1 LKLKKEYGQ
10 DISMKLVLI
19 GAPGSGKGTQAKY
32 LTEKYNIPQISTG
45 DLLRAAV
52 AAQTPLGRQA
62 KAIMDAGQLV
72 PNDIVIGMIRERIS
86 RPDADQGFVL
96 DGFPRNIAQAVA
108 LDDILDK
115 LGKPIDAVLQFDV
128 DAEMLI
134 QRMTGRLTCISCGA
148 LFNLFTQPPA
158 IDDKCDECGG
168 TLHHRSDDNEETIER
183 RLQIFES
190 LTQPLSDYYKQKGIL
205 HIVEAHGDVA
215 EVTKRVK
222 SALRGLRPKRTP
234 VKPMHSPAPETTK
247 NTKPQIRH
255 SRVEQPKPKL
265 RPRKKIKTL
274 TGNTR
279 VKKLDIKKEL
289 PEVIHKKTATEAAE
303 VKAAKKKAPAKKAT
317 AKAPATKKT
326 AGATSRTTARTS
338 ASSTTKATTTR
349 RTAASADL
357 DKKLKQLENQLKQTR
372 EELKVATSAEKALLK
387 AQRDK
392 DVALQKKLKAE
403 TQKLKKIQK

>member
-1 LKLKKEYGQ
+1 
-10 DISMKLVLI
+10 MKLILI

-32 LTEKYNIPQISTG
+32 LTDKYHVPQIATG

-72 PNDIVIGMIRERIS
+72 PNDIVIGMIRERMA
-86 RPDADQGFVL
+86 RPDAEQGFVL
-96 DGFPRNIAQAVA
+96 DGFPRNIAQAMA

-115 LGKPIDAVLQFDV
+115 FGRPIDAVLQFDV

-134 QRMTGRLTCISCGA
+134 QRTIGRLNCISCGA

-158 IDDKCDECGG
+158 IDDKCDECGS
-168 TLHHRSDDNEETIER
+168 TLQHRSDDSEEVIER

-205 HIVEAHGDVA
+205 HVVEAHGDVE

-234 VKPMHSPAPETTK
+234 VKPMVEPVATPAKHS
-247 NTKPQIRH
+247 KPKVKH
-255 SRVEQPKPKL
+255 VKVEERQPKI
-265 RPRKKIKTL
+265 RPRKKIQTIS
-274 TGNTR
+274 GNTK

-289 PEVIHKKTATEAAE
+289 PEVVHKKTT
-303 VKAAKKKAPAKKAT
+303 VKKKAASKKAS
-317 AKAPATKKT
+317 AKPA
-326 AGATSRTTARTS
+326 AATD
-338 ASSTTKATTTR
+338 ASSEK
-349 RTAASADL
+349 L
-357 DKKLKQLENQLKQTR
+357 DKKLKELQDELKQAKAL
-372 EELKVATSAEKALLK
+372 LKAASNEEKALLK
-387 AQRDK
+387 ADK
-392 DVALQKKLKAE
+392 EKDAI
-403 TQKLKKIQK
+403 LKKAQQAESRKKVVKKTAKSASKKTVKKSVKKTVKKKAAAKKK

>member
-1 LKLKKEYGQ
+1 
-10 DISMKLVLI
+10 MKLILI

-32 LTEKYNIPQISTG
+32 LTEKYHIPQIATG

-72 PNDIVIGMIRERIS
+72 PNDIVIGMIRERIA
-86 RPDADQGFVL
+86 RPDADQGFIL
-96 DGFPRNIAQAVA
+96 DGFPRNIAQAEA

-134 QRMTGRLTCISCGA
+134 QRMIGRLTCLSCGA

-168 TLHHRSDDNEETIER
+168 TLHHRTDDSEDIIER
-183 RLQIFES
+183 RLQIFET
-190 LTQPLSDYYKQKGIL
+190 LTQPLSDYYKHKGVL
-205 HIVEAHGDVA
+205 HILEAHGDVS

-234 VKPMHSPAPETTK
+234 VKPMLAATSTSGGSAKPAVTHTRIET
-247 NTKPQIRH
+247 PQ
-255 SRVEQPKPKL
+255 PKL

-274 TGNTR
+274 SGNTT
-279 VKKLDIKKEL
+279 VKKLEIKKEL
-289 PEVIHKKTATEAAE
+289 PEVISKKSIKA
-303 VKAAKKKAPAKKAT
+303 AAKKKTAA
-317 AKAPATKKT
+317 AKA
-326 AGATSRTTARTS
+326 
-338 ASSTTKATTTR
+338 
-349 RTAASADL
+349 AAQEAALEAKL
-357 DKKLKQLENQLKQTR
+357 DKKLKALEKELQQTKAQLK
-372 EELKVATSAEKALLK
+372 EASDAEKALLK
-387 AQRDK
+387 AEKDK
-392 DVALQKKLKAE
+392 DAALKKALHDE
-403 TQKLKKIQK
+403 TTKLKKGKKK

>member
-1 LKLKKEYGQ
+1 
-10 DISMKLVLI
+10 MKLILI

-32 LTEKYNIPQISTG
+32 LTEKYHIPQISTG

-72 PNDIVIGMIRERIS
+72 PNDIVIGMIRERIA

-115 LGKPIDAVLQFDV
+115 LGKPIDAVLQFDI

-134 QRMTGRLTCISCGA
+134 QRMIGRLHCISCGA

-183 RLQIFES
+183 RLNIFET
-190 LTQPLSDYYKQKGIL
+190 LTQPLSDHYKQKGIL
-205 HIVEAHGDVA
+205 HIVEAHGDVS

-234 VKPMHSPAPETTK
+234 VKPMLEPVVAPTK
-247 NTKPQIRH
+247 NATPKVKHTRI
-255 SRVEQPKPKL
+255 EEAKPKL
-265 RPRKKIKTL
+265 RPRKKIQTL
-274 TGNTR
+274 SGNTT
-279 VKKLDIKKEL
+279 VKKLKIKKQL
-289 PEVIHKKTATEAAE
+289 PEVVSKKTI
-303 VKAAKKKAPAKKAT
+303 KAAATRKASV
-317 AKAPATKKT
+317 KKT
-326 AGATSRTTARTS
+326 VKQ
-338 ASSTTKATTTR
+338 SSTL
-349 RTAASADL
+349 DDIL
-357 DKKLKQLENQLKQTR
+357 DKKLKALEIELKQTR
-372 EELKVATSAEKALLK
+372 AQLKEAADAEKALIKAEKEKDMALK
-387 AQRDK
+387 NA
-392 DVALQKKLKAE
+392 LKAE
-403 TQKLKKIQK
+403 TAKLKKGKK

>member
-1 LKLKKEYGQ
+1 
-10 DISMKLVLI
+10 MKLILI

-32 LTEKYNIPQISTG
+32 LTEKYHIPQISTG

-72 PNDIVIGMIRERIS
+72 PNDIVIGMIRERIA
-86 RPDADQGFVL
+86 RPDAEQGFVL
-96 DGFPRNIAQAVA
+96 DGFPRNIAQAMA

-115 LGKPIDAVLQFDV
+115 FGRPIDAVLQFDV

-134 QRMTGRLTCISCGA
+134 QRTIGRLTCISCGA

-158 IDDKCDECGG
+158 IDDKCDECGS
-168 TLHHRSDDNEETIER
+168 TLQHRADDSEEVIER

-205 HIVEAHGDVA
+205 HVVEAHGDVE

-234 VKPMHSPAPETTK
+234 VKPMVEPVATPAK
-247 NTKPQIRH
+247 NAKPKVKH
-255 SRVEQPKPKL
+255 VKVEQRQPKI
-265 RPRKKIKTL
+265 RPRKKIQTIS
-274 TGNTR
+274 GNTR

-289 PEVIHKKTATEAAE
+289 PEVVHKKTS
-303 VKAAKKKAPAKKAT
+303 VKKKAASKKSSAKSAT
-317 AKAPATKKT
+317 AIDANSQK
-326 AGATSRTTARTS
+326 
-338 ASSTTKATTTR
+338 
-349 RTAASADL
+349 L
-357 DKKLKQLENQLKQTR
+357 DEKLKALQDELKQARAQLKAA
-372 EELKVATSAEKALLK
+372 ATEEKALLK
-387 AQRDK
+387 ADK
-392 DVALQKKLKAE
+392 EKDAI
-403 TQKLKKIQK
+403 LKKAQQAESRKKVTKKTVKSSTKKTVKKSVKKTVKKAATRKK

>member
-1 LKLKKEYGQ
+1 
-10 DISMKLVLI
+10 MKLVLI

-32 LTEKYNIPQISTG
+32 LTEKYHIPQISTG

-72 PNDIVIGMIRERIS
+72 PNDIVIGMIRERIA

-108 LDDILDK
+108 LDEILDK
-115 LGKPIDAVLQFDV
+115 MGKPIDAVLQFDV

-134 QRMTGRLTCISCGA
+134 QRMTGRLTCLACGA

-158 IDDKCDECGG
+158 VDDCCDECGG
-168 TLHHRSDDNEETIER
+168 PLRHRSDDNEETIER
-183 RLQIFES
+183 RLSVFET

-205 HIVEAHGDVA
+205 HIVEAHGDIA

-234 VKPMHSPAPETTK
+234 VKPMIEPVTTPSKSAKPEIKHT
-247 NTKPQIRH
+247 
-255 SRVEQPKPKL
+255 RVSEPKPKL
-265 RPRKKIKTL
+265 RPRKKLKSI

-279 VKKLDIKKEL
+279 VKKLEIEKEL
-289 PEVIHKKTATEAAE
+289 PKVTGKKTTRATTR
-303 VKAAKKKAPAKKAT
+303 KA
-317 AKAPATKKT
+317 ATKKV
-326 AGATSRTTARTS
+326 ARTT
-338 ASSTTKATTTR
+338 SSTTPSR
-349 RTAASADL
+349 QPDDL
-357 DKKLKQLENQLKQTR
+357 DRKLKELESELKLTKAQLKQVS
-372 EELKVATSAEKALLK
+372 EAEKALLK
-387 AQRDK
+387 AEKDK
-392 DVALQKKLKAE
+392 DAA
-403 TQKLKKIQK
+403 LKKALKQETEKLRKRNQKAK